1 MEKMSNQERHEAPA
15 KAITE
20 RHTFKLELR
29 KRTVEKFIWNKRHP
43 NAGIKG
49 YDLSKFKRKQNKGKK
64 SCWWCGSTRH
74 LIASCPSHK
83 ISLLK
88 SRVRELETRIE
99 ELESAM
105 VIKENNKK
113 KLMRKKKKK
122 QIKRKKKKH
131 KLDVKVMDIAVKVR
145 CHLLREEKSWSGV
158 DWLKGAN
165 LIEKEP
171 IKIKE
176 RIFRAYKKIFG
187 RDCVEDIPAAATEG
201 DEFFEACEKEPPG
214 TETKDL
220 LEKFQPEDK
229 KNIERQICPEE
240 IIEIE

>member
-20 RHTFKLELR
+20 RSSFKLDIR
-29 KRTVEKFIWNKRHP
+29 KRTVEKFIWSKRHP

-49 YDLSKFKRKQNKGKK
+49 YDLSKFKRKPNKRKK

-88 SRVRELETRIE
+88 SRVSELETRVE

-105 VIKENNKK
+105 VIKENYKK
-113 KLMRKKKKK
+113 KLMKKRKKK
-122 QIKRKKKKH
+122 QIKKKKKKH
-131 KLDVKVMDIAVKVR
+131 KLDVRVMDIAVKVR
-145 CHLLREEKSWSGV
+145 SHLLREEKSWSGAE
-158 DWLKGAN
+158 WLKGAN

-176 RIFRAYKKIFG
+176 RIFRAYRKIFG
-187 RDCVEDIPAAATEG
+187 RDCVLDIAAAATEG
-201 DEFFEACEKEPPG
+201 DDFFEACEKEPPG
-214 TETKDL
+214 TDTKGL

-229 KNIERQICPEE
+229 SNIERQISLEE
-240 IIEIE
+240 KIEIE